1 MRKICPF
8 SKVTV
13 PCPYLSPGRK
23 SPVTSRSLQPL
34 TISILNCYMMISSLI
49 KQLQSVTASKARKRQ
64 RRKKE
69 RGGVVTEA
77 RTHSFISWTFRTSG
91 ENLGESCCQLQ
102 TLCKNWAYFW
112 NNHGFL
118 EGKEEVLDQ
127 LWWKQ
132 KWTILKKYNVKVILT
147 PTWFEHAAFW
157 SGVRRATVAP
167 RSQDV
172 WGPTEI
178 WTRIAGFK
186 VQSANH
192 YTIGPYFLNVCHQ
205 RQQQK
210 EDWQMTKNMFVSSRV
225 RTGDLVRVRHTW

>member
-112 NNHGFL
+112 NNHGFFGR
-118 EGKEEVLDQ
+118 EGRGFGS
-127 LWWKQ
+127 
-132 KWTILKKYNVKVILT
+132 TFVKAKVNNFEKMKCKNYIDPDVIRTRSLLI
-147 PTWFEHAAFW
+147 W
-157 SGVRRATVAP
+157 SQTRYHCATE
-167 RSQDV
+167 SL
-172 WGPTEI
+172 
-178 WTRIAGFK
+178 
-186 VQSANH
+186 S
-192 YTIGPYFLNVCHQ
+192 
-205 RQQQK
+205 
-210 EDWQMTKNMFVSSRV
+210 
-225 RTGDLVRVRHTW
+225 